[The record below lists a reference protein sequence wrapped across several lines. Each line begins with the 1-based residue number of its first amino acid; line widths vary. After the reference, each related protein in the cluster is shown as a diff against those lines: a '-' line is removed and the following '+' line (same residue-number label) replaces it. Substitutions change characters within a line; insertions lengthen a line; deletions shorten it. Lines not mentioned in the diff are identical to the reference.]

1 MSFWERLSAVSALW
15 ALATV
20 AGALVASV
28 FLWLAAPR
36 TPAWPLVL
44 WLGWISL
51 VTYVCIEL
59 LF

>member
-1 MSFWERLSAVSALW
+1 MSALW

-44 WLGWISL
+44 WLGWICL
-51 VTYVCIEL
+51 VTYVCIRL